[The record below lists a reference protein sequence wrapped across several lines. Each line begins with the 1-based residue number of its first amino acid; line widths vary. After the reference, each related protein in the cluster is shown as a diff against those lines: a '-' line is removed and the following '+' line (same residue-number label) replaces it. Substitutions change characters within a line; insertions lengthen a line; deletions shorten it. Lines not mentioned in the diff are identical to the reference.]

1 MFAIFFYPVH
11 DEIRSEWAAEEHDQV
26 LRDAWNS
33 ERKAMTVEM
42 EQERAYPVNRE
53 LREEEEKRLLIV
65 WENILLS

>member
-1 MFAIFFYPVH
+1 MFAIFFYPAH
-11 DEIRSEWAAEEHDQV
+11 DEIRSEWAAEDDHQV

-33 ERKAMTVEM
+33 EHKAMTVEM

-65 WENILLS
+65 WEDILLC